1 MVAATGNP
9 AQFTTNE
16 PVVDDVIV
24 GGFVLPPL
32 VALGVSIM
40 IELEVT
46 LTLEMVVFEDEHA
59 ADPYHPGF
67 APDPALLSP
76 PIGATLY
83 EREEDDIYVYAIKV
97 MVIISSLNNKCPLT
111 RRPSNSGWR
120 RC

>member
-1 MVAATGNP
+1 
-9 AQFTTNE
+9 
-16 PVVDDVIV
+16 VVDDVIV

-40 IELEVT
+40 IELAVT

-97 MVIISSLNNKCPLT
+97 MGLISSLNTNAPQDDLST
-111 RRPSNSGWR
+111 RDGGGAE
-120 RC
+120 

>member
-1 MVAATGNP
+1 MNADAGNA

-32 VALGVSIM
+32 VAFGVRRM

-46 LTLEMVVFEDEHA
+46 LTLLMVVLEDEHA
-59 ADPYHPGF
+59 TDPYHPAL

-76 PIGATLY
+76 AIGATL
-83 EREEDDIYVYAIKV
+83 
-97 MVIISSLNNKCPLT
+97 
-111 RRPSNSGWR
+111 
-120 RC
+120 

>member
-1 MVAATGNP
+1 M
-9 AQFTTNE
+9 
-16 PVVDDVIV
+16 V

-32 VALGVSIM
+32 VAFGVRRM

-46 LTLEMVVFEDEHA
+46 LTLEIVVFEDEHA
-59 ADPYHPGF
+59 TDPYHPGF

-97 MVIISSLNNKCPLT
+97 MMIISSLNNKCPLT